1 MSALGSLV
9 VKLAL
14 DHAEYTKGL
23 DRNSQAA
30 LKFARDT
37 QRTFDGATNNIKGFL
52 TRSAGQVAALVG
64 TVAGVSASLNT
75 ALDFDR
81 SLAEVSTLLDGAA
94 DSTRELEFEA
104 QRLAKQFG
112 TMPVEQVKAFY
123 QVISAGASDAAE
135 ATDILTA
142 ANKLAVGGVTQVD
155 VAVDGLTSIL
165 NAYGDQ
171 VESATAVSDT
181 LFVGMRSGKTT
192 IGELSTNL
200 GKVAPIAASLNVS
213 FDELVA
219 TVAALTKGG
228 ISTTESI
235 TGVRAILAAVAKPA
249 KEATKLSEE
258 LGIEFNSAGLQAK
271 GFAGFLDEVVTKT
284 GGSTDKLAQLFGG
297 VEALVPVMALAGAAG
312 IDFNDIMDQMLRK
325 AGATESGFNK
335 MADSRGFKID
345 QLMASINSIALTL
358 GGTLADV
365 LAPAADWAAQAMDRL
380 FGAQRELTA
389 IEKQRQLIS
398 ELESE
403 LASLNDRRNIPVIG
417 DLIFDKRRADEL
429 AQRLDDSRDDLSKLE
444 QQLKETADAAEQ
456 LNEPL
461 SEAGNLPNTGDS
473 GSKKKLSEAEA
484 FLQSL
489 KDQAEQAG
497 KTREELLELQAAK
510 FEVSD
515 AAKQYIRTII
525 DSEAATE
532 REREEAQQ
540 LAERLRRAESITLS
554 VATAT
559 EIYTDRV
566 RELDSLLASG
576 DLGMDTYNRA
586 LAKAKDEFDEMSKK
600 QDKLKDKTQD
610 VFGSMEQ
617 FVISGMR
624 RIQGSVADSLFNFFD
639 DGLDGMVRSVKSA
652 VGRIV
657 TEFASIKLLQGS
669 GLGALFGLGS
679 GAALASGVG
688 GGGAGALDLAS
699 LASGGLN
706 LVSSGFGIN
715 SLLGGGLQSAGNALG
730 FSGLSNFGA
739 GIAGD
744 FLAAGPGFAGGLGST
759 LGSFAGPAA
768 IAFAGTQILKSLAG
782 DKRLRGGFGNV
793 LNAIGDVPILGDFLP
808 VVPLVNA
815 IFGRG
820 APKPGRQDLVGTLSA
835 SGFEGVFNQGF
846 KEKGGLARS
855 SRFSNFIVDTDSG
868 QLLNEFG
875 RLSESGNI
883 PRGLRDTATDPA
895 IQRALEIGGVLD
907 ESMQQ
912 ITDSVTSAA
921 EKLGIGTESLN
932 GFSFAVDLVTEKGEQ
947 LTDADIAGV
956 IGDASNEMVQHLI
969 PSIADLARTGETAV
983 DALVRVGNEFQ
994 ALENGLILAGDSAAD
1009 AREQVRSLGLEKVSE
1024 IVDGFGG
1031 FAEFSKQQN
1040 DFFNNV
1046 LTESQQLDVVEERV
1060 KGVMGEIG
1068 INFIPTLDDLFNA
1081 FRSGNAELV
1090 KLAFAHDDLIVDYH
1104 ALRESVDSLKE
1115 SAEETSKA
1123 VRQAGQ
1129 DFTSEDYRDM
1139 INVIGKE
1146 RRAFTAARRE
1156 LQSGLLDSE
1165 RVREANIRGLT
1176 EQAEKQ
1182 KDLIRER
1189 YDLEAR
1195 LLDRAKEKGGV
1206 ISSFIDSLQSGARN
1220 ILPDTFNDALNLVT
1234 GSINSVRG
1242 GADITSVITDR
1253 LRDSIGS
1260 LSGLT
1265 SANFA
1270 TFEEF
1275 AVAQGAAASAVNE
1288 LAALGEN
1295 QLSVEQ
1301 LTLGQLEQQTD
1312 LLKQL
1317 LARDL
1322 HRVDS
1327 GLEFDIGALGGFAG
1341 LSTADDTYKKI
1352 VENQFR
1358 RVAFILA
1365 NDINPDPVAVA
1376 DARDRANT
1384 IAMSSTAQIHRS
1396 LPVGF
1401 SSLSAGVATSSTAS
1415 IQSLV
1420 AEIAQLKQ
1428 AIDRGAEASEK
1439 TARILADVTPNGN
1452 AIQTS

>member
-200 GKVAPIAASLNVS
+200 GKVAPIAASLNVG

-235 TGVRAILAAVAKPA
+235 TGVRAILAAVAKPT
-249 KEATKLSEE
+249 KEATDLSEG
-258 LGIEFNSAGLQAK
+258 LGIQFNSAGLQAK

-297 VEALVPVMALAGAAG
+297 VEALVPVMALAGNAG
-312 IDFNDIMDQMLRK
+312 QDFSDIMGQMGEK
-325 AGATESGFNK
+325 AGATEDAFNK

-345 QLMASINSIALTL
+345 KLMASINSIALTL
-358 GGTLADV
+358 GATLADV
-365 LAPAADWAAQAMDRL
+365 LAPAADWAAQSMDRL

-389 IEKQRQLIS
+389 IEKQKQLIS

-429 AQRLDDSRDDLSKLE
+429 AQRLDDSREDLSKLE
-444 QQLKETADAAEQ
+444 QQLKETADAAESVSSPIKEITETQ
-456 LNEPL
+456 SNASKSAATLTKSLKET
-461 SEAGNLPNTGDS
+461 NT
-473 GSKKKLSEAEA
+473 EAED
-484 FLQSL
+484 LQRGVKRLTSAYDPL
-489 KDQAEQAG
+489 IK
-497 KTREELLELQAAK
+497 RNEELARVAKLAAAGLRPDIADQ
-510 FEVSD
+510 E
-515 AAKQYIRTII
+515 YIRII
-525 DSEAATE
+525 NEYIAATDT
-532 REREEAQQ
+532 A
-540 LAERLRRAESITLS
+540 ADS
-554 VATAT
+554 VAEITTQTALFG
-559 EIYTDRV
+559 E
-566 RELDSLLASG
+566 
-576 DLGMDTYNRA
+576 
-586 LAKAKDEFDEMSKK
+586 
-600 QDKLKDKTQD
+600 KTID
-610 VFGSMEQ
+610 VFGTNEQ
-617 FVISGMR
+617 FIISGMR

-639 DGLDGMVRSVKSA
+639 DGLDGMVRSVKNA
-652 VGRIV
+652 VGRIIA
-657 TEFASIKLLQGS
+657 EFASIKLLQGS
-669 GLGALFGLGS
+669 GLGALLGFGS
-679 GAALASGVG
+679 SAALASTG
-688 GGGAGALDLAS
+688 GGGGIGALDIANFGTS
-699 LASGGLN
+699 AFN
-706 LVSSGFGIN
+706 LVNSGFGLP
-715 SLLGGGLQSAGNALG
+715 SFLGGGLQSAGNALG

-739 GIAGD
+739 GFAGD
-744 FLAAGPGFAGGLGST
+744 LLAAGPGFAGGLGASV
-759 LGSFAGPAA
+759 GAMAGPLA
-768 IAFAGTQILKSLAG
+768 IAFGATQILKGIAG
-782 DKRLRGGFGNV
+782 DKRMGGGFGNA
-793 LNAIGDVPILGDFLP
+793 LNFVGDLPVIGDLIP
-808 VVPLVNA
+808 VVPIMNA

-820 APKPGRQDLVGTLSA
+820 APKFNRDELVGNITG
-835 SGFEGVFNQGF
+835 SGFEGAFNRGF

-855 SRFSNFIVDTDSG
+855 SRFSNFIFDTRTG
-868 QLLNEFG
+868 EQLNEFG

-883 PRGLRDTATDPA
+883 PGALRDAATDPA
-895 IQRALEIGGVLD
+895 KQRALEIGSILD

-912 ITDSVTSAA
+912 ITESVTSAA

-932 GFSFAVDLVTEKGEQ
+932 DFSFAVDLVTENGEQ
-947 LTDADIAGV
+947 LSEADIAGV
-956 IGDASNEMVQHLI
+956 IAAASNEMVEHLI
-969 PSIADLARTGETAV
+969 PSITDLSRNGEAAV
-983 DALVRVGNEFQ
+983 DTLVRVGNEFQ
-994 ALENGLILAGDSAAD
+994 TLESGLILAGDSAAH
-1009 AREQVRSLGLEKVSE
+1009 AREQVQALGLDKVSE
-1024 IVDGFGG
+1024 IVAGFGG
-1031 FAEFSKQQN
+1031 FEEFSKQQS

-1046 LTESQQLDVVEERV
+1046 LNESQQLEVVEERV
-1060 KGVMGEIG
+1060 RGVMNEIG
-1068 INFIPTLDDLFNA
+1068 INFIPTLDDLFKA
-1081 FRSGNAELV
+1081 FRSGNAELA
-1090 KLAFAHDDLIVDYH
+1090 KLAFTYDDLIVDFH
-1104 ALRESVDSLKE
+1104 RLKDAADKAAESIREP
-1115 SAEETSKA
+1115 
-1123 VRQAGQ
+1123 GQ
-1129 DFTSEDYRDM
+1129 DFTSDDYKHM

-1146 RRAFTAARRE
+1146 RAAFKAARRD
-1156 LQSGLLDSE
+1156 LQTGIDRSAE
-1165 RVREANIRGLT
+1165 IREADIRGLT
-1176 EQAEKQ
+1176 ERAEKQ

-1189 YDLEAR
+1189 YELEER

-1206 ISSFIDSLQSGARN
+1206 ISSFIDSLQSAARN

-1253 LRDSIGS
+1253 LRDSIGN

-1265 SANFA
+1265 SANFS

-1275 AVAQGAAASAVNE
+1275 KIAQGEAASAVNE

-1301 LTLGQLEQQTD
+1301 LTLDQLEQQTD
-1312 LLKQL
+1312 LLKEL
-1317 LARDL
+1317 LDRDL
-1322 HRVDS
+1322 NRVDS
-1327 GLEFDIGALGGFAG
+1327 GLQFDINALDSFGSITTAG
-1341 LSTADDTYKKI
+1341 ETYKKI
-1352 VENQFR
+1352 VANQFAR
-1358 RVAFILA
+1358 TAFILE
-1365 NDINPDPVAVA
+1365 NDLNPNPVAIA
-1376 DARDRANT
+1376 DARSRAGI
-1384 IAMSSTAQIHRS
+1384 IAGTSTAQLHRS
-1396 LPVGF
+1396 LPTGF
-1401 SSLSAGVATSSTAS
+1401 SQFGAGLQSTDHMNR
-1415 IQSLV
+1415 LLLE
-1420 AEIAQLKQ
+1420 EIAKLKQ
-1428 AIDRGAEASEK
+1428 AIDEGTDASRK
-1439 TARILADVTPNGN
+1439 TARILSNVTPNGN

>member
-171 VESATAVSDT
+171 VESVTAVSDT

-200 GKVAPIAASLNVS
+200 GKVAPIAASLNVG

-235 TGVRAILAAVAKPA
+235 TGVRAILAAVAKPT
-249 KEATKLSEE
+249 KEATDLSEG
-258 LGIEFNSAGLQAK
+258 LGIQFNSAGLQAK

-297 VEALVPVMALAGAAG
+297 VEALVPVMALAGNAG
-312 IDFNDIMDQMLRK
+312 QDFSDIMGQMGEK
-325 AGATESGFNK
+325 AGATEDAFNK

-345 QLMASINSIALTL
+345 KLMASINSIALTL
-358 GGTLADV
+358 GATLADV

-380 FGAQRELTA
+380 FGNSGQVPAIQKQEEALAKMRNEL
-389 IEKQRQLIS
+389 S
-398 ELESE
+398 
-403 LASLNDRRNIPVIG
+403 SLTEPTGVPILD
-417 DLIFDKRRADEL
+417 DLYKGVFFDKRRADEL
-429 AQRLDDSRDDLSKLE
+429 AQRIEDGEEDLRKLRE
-444 QQLKETADAAEQ
+444 SLKKTSDAASD
-456 LNEPL
+456 LNKPLTDLDEPL
-461 SEAGNLPNTGDS
+461 SNIPPKASS
-473 GSKKKLSEAEA
+473 GSKSLDALTKSIQETDREAEEMQREISRLTSA
-484 FLQSL
+484 YDPLI
-489 KDQAEQAG
+489 K
-497 KTREELLELQAAK
+497 RNEELARVAKLAAAGLRPDIADQ
-510 FEVSD
+510 E
-515 AAKQYIRTII
+515 YIRII
-525 DSEAATE
+525 NEYIAATDT
-532 REREEAQQ
+532 A
-540 LAERLRRAESITLS
+540 ADS
-554 VATAT
+554 VAEITTQTALFG
-559 EIYTDRV
+559 E
-566 RELDSLLASG
+566 
-576 DLGMDTYNRA
+576 
-586 LAKAKDEFDEMSKK
+586 
-600 QDKLKDKTQD
+600 KTID
-610 VFGSMEQ
+610 VFGTNEQ
-617 FVISGMR
+617 FIISGMR

-639 DGLDGMVRSVKSA
+639 DGLDGMVRSVKNA
-652 VGRIV
+652 VGRIIA
-657 TEFASIKLLQGS
+657 EFASIKLLQGS

-679 GAALASGVG
+679 SAALASTG
-688 GGGAGALDLAS
+688 GGGFNLAS
-699 LASGGLN
+699 AGSGILDFA
-706 LVSSGFGIN
+706 SSGFGASNLFN
-715 SLLGGGLQSAGNALG
+715 SFATSGVGQNLGLSVTGPVPNFGQLTSLGSG
-730 FSGLSNFGA
+730 FSAASAALA
-739 GIAGD
+739 GVGIGT
-744 FLAAGPGFAGGLGST
+744 GLGSAIGGDRKV
-759 LGSFAGPAA
+759 LGVGSATSSLIGSILGGPVGG
-768 IAFAGTQILKSLAG
+768 ILAG
-782 DKRLRGGFGNV
+782 SINRL
-793 LNAIGDVPILGDFLP
+793 
-808 VVPLVNA
+808 
-815 IFGRG
+815 FGRK
-820 APKPGRQDLVGTLSA
+820 AFKFQDDTLLGNLTVD
-835 SGFEGVFNQGF
+835 GFDGVLSERHQAKGSVF
-846 KEKGGLARS
+846 KS
-855 SRFSNFIVDTDSG
+855 SRDDNIIVDTRTG
-868 QLLNEFG
+868 ELLNEFG
-875 RLSESGNI
+875 RLSESGVSGRLDKFI
-883 PRGLRDTATDPA
+883 EPA
-895 IQRALEIGGVLD
+895 ISQALEIGNVLD

-932 GFSFAVDLVTEKGEQ
+932 DFSFAVDLVTEKGQ
-947 LTDADIAGV
+947 QISDADIAGV
-956 IGDASNEMVQHLI
+956 IAAASNEMVEQLLI
-969 PSIADLARTGETAV
+969 PSITGMSRSGEAAV
-983 DALVRVGNEFQ
+983 DTLVRVGNEFQ
-994 ALENGLILAGDSAAD
+994 TLENGLILAGDSAAH
-1009 AREQVRSLGLEKVSE
+1009 AREQVQALGLEKVSE
-1024 IVDGFGG
+1024 IVAGFGG
-1031 FAEFSKQQN
+1031 FEEFSKQQS

-1046 LTESQQLDVVEERV
+1046 LNESQQLEVVEERV
-1060 KGVMGEIG
+1060 KGVMNEIG
-1068 INFIPTLDDLFNA
+1068 INFIPTLDDLFKA

-1090 KLAFAHDDLIVDYH
+1090 KLAFTYDDLIVDFH
-1104 ALRESVDSLKE
+1104 RLKDAADKAAESIREP
-1115 SAEETSKA
+1115 
-1123 VRQAGQ
+1123 GQ
-1129 DFTSEDYRDM
+1129 DFTSDDYKHM

-1146 RRAFTAARRE
+1146 RAAFKVARRE
-1156 LQSGLLDSE
+1156 LQTGIDRSAE
-1165 RVREANIRGLT
+1165 IREADIRGLT
-1176 EQAEKQ
+1176 ERAEKQ

-1189 YDLEAR
+1189 YELEER

-1206 ISSFIDSLQSGARN
+1206 ISSFIDSLQSAARN

-1253 LRDSIGS
+1253 LRDSIGN

-1265 SANFA
+1265 SANFS

-1275 AVAQGAAASAVNE
+1275 KIAQGEAASAVNE

-1301 LTLGQLEQQTD
+1301 LTLDQLEQQTD
-1312 LLKQL
+1312 LLKEL
-1317 LARDL
+1317 LDRDL
-1322 HRVDS
+1322 NRVDS
-1327 GLEFDIGALGGFAG
+1327 GLQFDINALDSFGGITTAG
-1341 LSTADDTYKKI
+1341 DTYKKI
-1352 VENQFR
+1352 VANQFAR
-1358 RVAFILA
+1358 TAFILE
-1365 NDINPDPVAVA
+1365 NDLNPNPAAIA
-1376 DARDRANT
+1376 DARSRAGI
-1384 IAMSSTAQIHRS
+1384 IAGTSTAQLHRS
-1396 LPVGF
+1396 LPTGHSQF
-1401 SSLSAGVATSSTAS
+1401 GAGLQSTDHMNR
-1415 IQSLV
+1415 LLLE
-1420 AEIAQLKQ
+1420 EIAKLKQ
-1428 AIDRGAEASEK
+1428 AIDEGTDASKK
-1439 TARILADVTPNGN
+1439 TARILSNVTPNGN